1 MDASIHDTFPTSTR
15 LLDISRYLLLHPL
28 RSMVFRWNWKAA
40 VLSAL
45 LRAPIFLFAYLFQ
58 KQGVADAV
66 SVTILLAIFRV
77 IFGGV
82 NGAIIQA
89 YRNVKPAWHA
99 VLTVP
104 VVLAAFSHVVEFV
117 VLTIYDALTNT
128 HGKTKAIA
136 ISVIVSII
144 SARFNLFAMRRGAL
158 IVRDESMQSFGR
170 DLVRMPWLVFEFI
183 SFPLVWT
190 YKRKRAKLR
199 AASSTSIAD
208 QDEVQQ
214 S

>member
-1 MDASIHDTFPTSTR
+1 MDLSIHDTFPTSTR
-15 LLDISRYLLLHPL
+15 LIDISRYLLLHPL

-45 LRAPIFLFAYLFQ
+45 LRAPIFLAAYLFS
-58 KQGVADAV
+58 KQPIQDAI
-66 SVTILLAIFRV
+66 SVTILLAIFRI

-104 VVLAAFSHVVEFV
+104 VVLAAFSHVVEFI
-117 VLTIYDALTNT
+117 VLTIYDTLTGT
-128 HGKTKAIA
+128 HGKTKAIVF
-136 ISVIVSII
+136 SVIVSII
-144 SARFNLFAMRRGAL
+144 SAIFNLFAMRRGAL

-170 DLVRMPWLVFEFI
+170 DIIRMPWLVFEFI

-190 YKRKRAKLR
+190 YKRKRAKVR
-199 AASSTSIAD
+199 AASAALTKS
-208 QDEVQQ
+208 DEFRE